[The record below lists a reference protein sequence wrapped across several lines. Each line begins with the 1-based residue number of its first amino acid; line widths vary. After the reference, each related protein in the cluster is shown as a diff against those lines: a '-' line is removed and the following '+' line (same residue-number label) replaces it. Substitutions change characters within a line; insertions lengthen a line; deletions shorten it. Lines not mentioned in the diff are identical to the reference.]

1 MFFPIR
7 RARLT
12 RTFGH
17 SFVVTV
23 KGGEQMALRIFSLL
37 CLVMS
42 LVGTVP
48 VLLNPGIKEHVAL
61 ILFGIAMVFMA
72 MGFGYVS
79 RALSKISGAPIQK

>member
-1 MFFPIR
+1 
-7 RARLT
+7 
-12 RTFGH
+12 
-17 SFVVTV
+17 
-23 KGGEQMALRIFSLL
+23 MALRIFSLL